1 MADNVTNELL
11 LEHLKAIRS
20 EMSEVRARLSSVEN
34 EMRAVKGHLAVL
46 IQADL
51 GRDERIANFEI
62 RLDRVERRLEISN
75 GGEG

>member
-11 LEHLKAIRS
+11 LEHLKAIRT
-20 EMSEVRARLSSVEN
+20 EMSDVRARVSSIEN

-46 IQADL
+46 VQADL
-51 GRDERIANFEI
+51 GRDDRIASFEVC
-62 RLDRVERRLEISN
+62 LDRVERRLEISN